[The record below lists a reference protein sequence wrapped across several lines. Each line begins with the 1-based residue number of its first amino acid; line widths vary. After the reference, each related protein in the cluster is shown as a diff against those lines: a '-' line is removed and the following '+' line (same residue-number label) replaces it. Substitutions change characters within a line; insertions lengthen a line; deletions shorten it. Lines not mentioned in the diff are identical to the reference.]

1 MMGHCMEQIQKL
13 KFEKKPNLKHFL
25 QMNPQSLEIERILRL
40 TKFFEET
47 TIPVKVL
54 SFFKS
59 VVDFTWFTSTF
70 Y

>member
-13 KFEKKPNLKHFL
+13 KFKKKPNLKQFL
-25 QMNPQSLEIERILRL
+25 QMNPQSMEIERILRL

-59 VVDFTWFTSTF
+59 PVDFT
-70 Y
+70 